1 MWGYSASD
9 VICWHVRVSKITPQ
23 QFWAKTLYLW
33 LYFKNI
39 YLLVKTKVFRPHLWY
54 IPCTIK
60 MRCLHFNNL
69 FMSHFKQWKNQ
80 ILIKTQLAIN
90 PLTISST
97 ASKKYLSASQNILAN
112 CTSNLIPNHI
122 LQLTTLK
129 TSERVT
135 TTTLMLSYGDS
146 VQWLLAISGRSLH
159 ADVTPFKDAC
169 AVVTISTRS
178 WLLL

>member
-1 MWGYSASD
+1 MKKSNLD
-9 VICWHVRVSKITPQ
+9 Q
-23 QFWAKTLYLW
+23 
-33 LYFKNI
+33 N
-39 YLLVKTKVFRPHLWY
+39 
-54 IPCTIK
+54 TI
-60 MRCLHFNNL
+60 
-69 FMSHFKQWKNQ
+69 SYQ
-80 ILIKTQLAIN
+80 

-97 ASKKYLSASQNILAN
+97 ASKKYLCPSQNILAN
-112 CTSNLIPNHI
+112 CTSNLIPNHT

-159 ADVTPFKDAC
+159 VDVTPFKDAC